1 MSSTSYLTPE
11 VRCALQSGSLRNKE
25 FSGDDRAALILMDYA
40 GRARLKIYA
49 HVAAVPLD
57 ADPALARLVADA
69 GYRAKPERILQL
81 HLMVFDWNCPQH
93 ISGRN

>member
-1 MSSTSYLTPE
+1 
-11 VRCALQSGSLRNKE
+11 
-25 FSGDDRAALILMDYA
+25 
-40 GRARLKIYA
+40 
-49 HVAAVPLD
+49 VPID
-57 ADPALARLVADA
+57 ADPVLARLVADA